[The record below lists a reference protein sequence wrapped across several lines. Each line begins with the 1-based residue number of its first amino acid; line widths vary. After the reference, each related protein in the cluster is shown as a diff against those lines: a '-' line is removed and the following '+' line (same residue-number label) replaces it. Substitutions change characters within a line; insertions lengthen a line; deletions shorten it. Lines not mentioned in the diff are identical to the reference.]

1 MKFGNKIPGFDD
13 VYYTSTQIAEN
24 KDHEKV
30 LQLLSGKNIVAI
42 FKPYYGSGSPKDVW
56 RLEVGDNA
64 IIREPEGGYSYNGN
78 GSVSVNTAE
87 IAKFF
92 DSMIKQFKLKSI
104 SFGEK
109 TKTNPGFTFGTP
121 QREI

>member
-30 LQLLSGKNIVAI
+30 LQLLSGKDIVAV
-42 FKPYYGSGSPKDVW
+42 FTPYYHSGAENTW
-56 RLEVGDNA
+56 RLEVGNDA
-64 IIREPEGGYSYNGN
+64 IVQDPNGEYVHTN
-78 GSVSVNTAE
+78 HGATLVNTAE

-92 DSMIKQFKLKSI
+92 NSMIKQFKLKSV

-109 TKTNPGFTFGTP
+109 TKTNSGFTFGTP

>member
-13 VYYTSTQIAEN
+13 VYYTSTQITET

-30 LQLLSGKNIVAI
+30 LQLLSGKDIVAV
-42 FKPYYGSGSPKDVW
+42 FGYKNKECPHLVCLGKG
-56 RLEVGDNA
+56 A
-64 IIREPEGGYSYNGN
+64 ITKLPDGSYNY
-78 GSVSVNTAE
+78 NTKGIKIQNSAE

-92 DSMIKQFKLKSI
+92 DSMIKQFKLKSV

-109 TKTNPGFTFGTP
+109 TKTNSGFTFGTP